1 MSCTVTNRMLKPVE
15 VAWSVWKDAGGT
27 ASKVSPKTAS
37 ESDKPMVCTF
47 LCSRDPD
54 CKAVHYHQATKLCH
68 LYDNVDPVLSSSD
81 GSARISNDLQDSV
94 IVGTQTGL
102 KVATASFLWV
112 STVAPWMAIDGST
125 VWDYGNTGMWHS
137 NDENYPWFA
146 IDLVSP
152 QKISQ
157 CFL

>member
-1 MSCTVTNRMLKPVE
+1 MFKPVE
-15 VAWSVWKDAGGT
+15 VAGSVWKDAGGT
-27 ASKVSPKTAS
+27 ASKTSPKTAS

-68 LYDNVDPVLSSSD
+68 LHDNVDPVLSSSD
-81 GSARISNDLQDSV
+81 GSARTLNYFLQDSL
-94 IVGTQTGL
+94 IVGPQTGL
-102 KVATASFLWV
+102 KVATASSFLWLEA
-112 STVAPWMAIDGST
+112 SYSPWMAIDGST
-125 VWDYGNTGMWHS
+125 VWDYGNNGAWHS